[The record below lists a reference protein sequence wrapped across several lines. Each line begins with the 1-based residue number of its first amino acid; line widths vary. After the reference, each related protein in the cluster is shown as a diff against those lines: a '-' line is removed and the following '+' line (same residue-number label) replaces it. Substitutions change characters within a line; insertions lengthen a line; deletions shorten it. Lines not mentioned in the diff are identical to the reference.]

1 MHSMTKNALFIIISV
16 LITSLKGYSQNSL
29 TGKVT
34 DKTTHET
41 IPGASLY
48 LPDLKRNTITD
59 TAGKYT
65 ISGLPA
71 GKFIIEVKVLG
82 YTSINFSSQVKG
94 VTVKDIELEETKLEG
109 GEIVVTGV
117 SHATDIKLNPMP
129 IVVIDQNY
137 LNTHVSTNLID
148 GLSRIPGISAVTTG
162 PGVSKPFI
170 RGLGYN
176 RVITLNDGVRQEG
189 QQWGDEHGIEIDEYS
204 ADRIEI
210 LKGPASLIYGSDGLA
225 GVINILP
232 PKDAPEGHII
242 GDLVSNYQ
250 TNNGLIGNSLG
261 VSGNTGG
268 YTWMLRG
275 SHKNAEDY
283 QNKYDGR
290 VYGTAFNETD
300 LDGSVGINRSWGYSH
315 INVSIFDQLLEI
327 PDGTRDSATG
337 KFTKPVNDS
346 QYVVVPNNEL
356 NTYKISDLHQHVQ
369 HYKVFSN
376 NNVTIGD
383 GRLSFNIGYQQSIRR
398 EYSNPENINVP
409 GLYLFLQTG
418 TYDFKYAFADIK
430 GWEPTI
436 GVNGM
441 YQINENKGTEF
452 LIPDYRTFDA
462 GGFAYVKKS
471 FARLNVS
478 GGIRYD
484 IRNTQGDAL
493 YLKDDQVVSAGE
505 AGAITK
511 FNAFNKDYSGAS
523 ASIGATYNVSENLLL
538 KGNIARGYR
547 APSIAE
553 ISANGVHDGT
563 VRYDIGDPNL
573 KPEFSLQEDLGLSFT
588 STHVSIDAEV
598 FNNDIQNFIYLQKL
612 LNHNGTDSIIVPG
625 NQTFKYVSGDAR
637 LYGGELSID
646 IHPHPLDW
654 LHFENTLSIVYAL
667 NKSTTN
673 DSNKYLP
680 FIPPVHTNSELR
692 ANFKKRRGI
701 FENSY
706 AKVEMQYFF
715 AQNQVLLEGNTET
728 PTPGYTLFD
737 AGVGADIINKK
748 GHKLFSLHILANNIF
763 DVAYQNN
770 LSRLKY
776 LDENFVTG
784 RTGIYDMGRNI
795 SIKAIIP
802 FDVK

>member
-1 MHSMTKNALFIIISV
+1 MKKICLSFLLLNFFLPIISAFA
-16 LITSLKGYSQNSL
+16 QNSL
-29 TGKVT
+29 SGKIT
-34 DKTTHET
+34 DKSTHDG
-41 IPGASLY
+41 IAGASLY

-59 TAGKYT
+59 TLGKYV
-65 ISGLPA
+65 INGLPA
-71 GKFIIEVKVLG
+71 GKFIIEIKVLG
-82 YTSINFSSQVKG
+82 YTSKNFSAQVKG
-94 VTVKDIELEETKLEG
+94 ATVQDIELEETKLEG
-109 GEIVVTGV
+109 NEIVVTGV
-117 SHATDIKLNPMP
+117 SHATDIKMNPMP

-148 GLSRIPGISAVTTG
+148 GLSKIPGISAVTTG

-176 RVITLNDGVRQEG
+176 RIITLNDGVRQEG

-232 PKDAPEGHII
+232 PKDAPEGHIV
-242 GDLVSNYQ
+242 GDLISNYQ
-250 TNNGLIGNSLG
+250 TNNGLIGNSIG
-261 VSGNTGG
+261 VSGNNSG
-268 YTWMLRG
+268 YTWMIRA

-290 VYGTAFNETD
+290 VYGTAFEETD
-300 LDGSVGINRSWGYSH
+300 LDASAGINRSWGYSH

-327 PDGTRDSATG
+327 PDGTRDLATG
-337 KFTKPVNDS
+337 KFTKPINDS
-346 QYVVVPNNEL
+346 QYVIVPNNEL
-356 NTYKISDLHQHVQ
+356 NTYNIRDLHQHVQ
-369 HYKVFSN
+369 HYKVFLN
-376 NNVTIGD
+376 NNITIGS

-398 EYSNPENINVP
+398 EYSNPENIEVP

-418 TYDFKYAFADIK
+418 TYDFKYAFADYK

-436 GVNGM
+436 GINGM
-441 YQINENKGTEF
+441 YQVNENKGNEY
-452 LIPDYRTFDA
+452 LIPDYRSFDA
-462 GGFAYVKKS
+462 GAFVYVKKS

-484 IRNTQGDAL
+484 LRNTQGDAL
-493 YLKDDQVVSAGE
+493 YLKDDQVVSGTE
-505 AGAITK
+505 PGAITK
-511 FNAFNKDYSGAS
+511 FKAFNMDYSGVS
-523 ASIGATYNVSENLLL
+523 ASIGATYNLSENLML

-563 VRYDIGDPNL
+563 VRYDIGDPSL

-598 FNNDIQNFIYLQKL
+598 FNNDIQNFIYLRKL

-625 NQTFKYVSGDAR
+625 NETFKYFSGNAH

-667 NKSTTN
+667 NESATN
-673 DSNKYLP
+673 DSSKYLP

-692 ANFKKRRGI
+692 ANFKKRKGA
-701 FENSY
+701 FVNSY
-706 AKVEMQYFF
+706 AKVEVQYYF

-728 PTPGYTLFD
+728 PTPGYTLVN
-737 AGVGADIINKK
+737 VGIGSDIVNKK
-748 GHKLFSLHILANNIF
+748 GKKLFSLHILANNLF

-776 LDENFVTG
+776 LDVNNLTG
-784 RTGIYDMGRNI
+784 RSGIYDMGRNI
-795 SIKAIIP
+795 SFKLIVP
-802 FDVK
+802 FDLK